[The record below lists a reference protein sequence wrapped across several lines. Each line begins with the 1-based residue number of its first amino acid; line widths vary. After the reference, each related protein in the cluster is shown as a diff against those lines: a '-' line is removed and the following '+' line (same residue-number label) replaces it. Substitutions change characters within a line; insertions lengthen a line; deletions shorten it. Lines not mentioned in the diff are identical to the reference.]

1 MNAHALWYLTR
12 GTGIVALVLVTAS
25 VLIGI
30 LASLRT
36 GGTRTPRFVVAGL
49 HRNVSLMTVAFI
61 VVHVATTI
69 LDAYAPIRV
78 VDAVVPF
85 ISAYRPIWLGLGAL
99 AFDLILALIITSL
112 VRVRIGLKTWRG
124 IHWFAYACLP
134 VAVVHALGT
143 GSDASRPWM
152 LAVAISC
159 GAVVV
164 VAALLRL
171 WQLVPQRAIQT
182 GRRGQGGVV
191 VTFRTQRAALRLLG
205 TAAVIAVP
213 ALTALWAVSGPL
225 APKWAQRAGTPVTK
239 SSTQNTLAALAAQQT
254 ALEQRLA
261 RQITAANLQVRR
273 QLKQVN
279 AAIAAVRAASQPVV
293 VSSGSGGSGFS
304 GSAGGGTSGGS
315 YAAAPVAAPAPVA
328 AAPAAAAPAVVSG
341 AS

>member
-12 GTGIVALVLVTAS
+12 GTGIVALALVTAS

-36 GGTRTPRFVVAGL
+36 GGARTPRFVVAGL

-99 AFDLILALIITSL
+99 AFDLVLALIITSL

-134 VAVVHALGT
+134 IAVVHALGT
-143 GSDASRPWM
+143 GSDAARPWM
-152 LAVAISC
+152 LAVLIGCAA
-159 GAVVV
+159 AVVI
-164 VAALLRL
+164 AALLRV
-171 WQLVPQRAIQT
+171 WQLVPQRVAWT
-182 GRRGQGGVV
+182 GRRGHTGVV
-191 VTFRTQRAALRLLG
+191 LTFRTQRATLRLLG
-205 TAAVIAVP
+205 TTAVVAVP
-213 ALTALWAVSGPL
+213 VLTALWAVSGPL

-239 SSTQNTLAALAAQQT
+239 STTQNTLAALAARQA

-261 RQITAANLQVRR
+261 RQINDANLQVQR
-273 QLKQVN
+273 QLEQVN
-279 AAIAAVRAASQPVV
+279 ATIAAVRAASQPVV
-293 VSSGSGGSGFS
+293 VSAGSGGS
-304 GSAGGGTSGGS
+304 AAAAGGTSSGS
-315 YAAAPVAAPAPVA
+315 SSAAAPVAAPAAIA
-328 AAPAAAAPAVVSG
+328 AAPAAAAPAVATG